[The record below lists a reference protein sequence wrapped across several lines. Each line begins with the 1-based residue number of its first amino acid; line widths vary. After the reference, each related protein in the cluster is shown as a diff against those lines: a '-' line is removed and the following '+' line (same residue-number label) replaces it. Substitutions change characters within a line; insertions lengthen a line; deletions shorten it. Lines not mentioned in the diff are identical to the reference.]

1 MLMGEPGDAGATPRV
16 QPTGGWLGGAARLPL
31 AVLFGLALFES
42 MDRATGQVLL
52 PDIRDAFGLSNTGIL
67 AVTGVV
73 AFVSLVLTV
82 PIAVLADRTDRVRL
96 MLVGATVFALFSIA
110 TSMVGLWVLPM
121 SWVTFLVV
129 RAGAGVGLATVLPT
143 HNSLLA
149 DYYDVPYRPRVY
161 AVHRAAEAL
170 GIFTGF
176 IFAGLLGERFGW
188 RAPYFVFALPCLAM
202 VVVGM
207 RLREPVRGHFERRA
221 MGAEESVVELE
232 EPPPSFE
239 EAFAM
244 VQRVKSL
251 QRIYS
256 AIPFFAVAF
265 IGFGSLANLLYEQ
278 EFALDAARRGLY
290 DAIAELGQLAGLV
303 VSGIVGTR
311 LVRRDP
317 ALVIRFVGVVAFV
330 CSALAAGF
338 ALAPSVG
345 VAVAVRVALAAAL
358 AAVLPSVF
366 AALSLAIPARARSS
380 GFSLAALYVIPGLL
394 TLPFI
399 GWVSDE
405 LGIRTGMLVMTPV
418 FVIGGLIVSSAH
430 RFLDD
435 DVRNV
440 WTATAAR
447 SELLLAHREGRI
459 TQLLV
464 RGLDVHY
471 GEVQVLFGIDLE
483 VERGEIV
490 ALLGTNGAGKST
502 LLRAITGLNGAS
514 RGVVVL
520 DGRDITHAP
529 PHEVAELGVAMMP
542 GGHGVFPSLTVAEN
556 LRVAG
561 WMLGHDRRGR
571 RSSRGTVGVESVL
584 EVFPVLRERW
594 EDPAANLSGGQQQ
607 MLALGMA
614 LLSEPELLCIDE
626 LSMGLAPLVVEQLLA
641 VVRELAAAGTTVIL
655 VEQSVNLALRVA
667 ETAYFMEK
675 GEIRFRGPT
684 AELLERPDVLRS
696 IFLQG
701 ARESL
706 EERRTDPDRTP
717 APVVADHTATTLAL
731 EGLSVRFGGIRAV
744 HDVHLEVASREIVGI
759 IGPNGAGKTTLF
771 DLISGYTRPER
782 GRVVLEGTDVS
793 RLPPHS
799 RARLGL
805 GRSFQDARLFP
816 SLTVQECIA
825 VALERTVEV
834 RDPFN
839 AALRL
844 PVQQRSEWEVGE
856 RVDEL
861 VELMG
866 LAPMRSM
873 FVRELSTG
881 SRRVVD
887 LACIL
892 AHRPSVILLDE
903 PSTGIAQREAE
914 ALAPLIR
921 LVRDVTGASIVVIE
935 HDMGMVA
942 EVSDRV
948 VALDGGSVIACGAP
962 SEVLRD
968 PAVVASYLGEVA
980 DEVAGS
986 DLGGGRRW

>member
-1 MLMGEPGDAGATPRV
+1 MGEPVVGGEAPTVSAGR
-16 QPTGGWLGGAARLPL
+16 GWLGGGPGLPL

-67 AVTGVV
+67 AITGVV
-73 AFVSLVLTV
+73 SFVALVLTV
-82 PIAVLADRTDRVRL
+82 PIAVLADRSSRVRL
-96 MLVGATVFALFSIA
+96 MLVGATVFSLFSIA

-121 SWVTFLVV
+121 SWVVFLVV

-188 RAPYFVFALPCLAM
+188 RTPYFVFALPCLAM
-202 VVVGM
+202 VLVGF

-221 MGAEESVVELE
+221 MGAEEAVVELE

-251 QRIYS
+251 RRIYS

-303 VSGIVGTR
+303 VSGIIGTR

-317 ALVIRFVGVVAFV
+317 ALVIRFVGAVAFA

-338 ALAPSVG
+338 ALAPSVW

-418 FVIGGLIVSSAH
+418 FVVGGLIVSSAH

-483 VERGEIV
+483 VERGEVV

-502 LLRAITGLNGAS
+502 LLRAITGLNGAT

-529 PHEVAELGVAMMP
+529 AHEIAQLGVAMVP
-542 GGHGVFPSLTVAEN
+542 GGQGVFPSLTVSEN
-556 LRVAG
+556 LRVAA
-561 WMLGHDRRGR
+561 WMLRRRRGR
-571 RSSRGTVGVESVL
+571 LDPQGGVGIDSVL
-584 EVFPVLRERW
+584 EVFPVLRERL
-594 EDPAANLSGGQQQ
+594 EDPAADLSGGQQQ

-614 LLSEPELLCIDE
+614 LLSGPELLCIDE
-626 LSMGLAPLVVEQLLA
+626 LSMGLAPLVVEQLL
-641 VVRELAAAGTTVIL
+641 VVVAELAATGTTVIL
-655 VEQSVNLALRVA
+655 VEQSVDLALRVA

-675 GEIRFRGPT
+675 GEIRFKGPT
-684 AELLERPDVLRS
+684 AELLGRPEVLRS

-701 ARESL
+701 AREGL
-706 EERRTDPDRTP
+706 EQIRGGSERSTLSGAT
-717 APVVADHTATTLAL
+717 ADQSDTALAL

-744 HDVHLEVASREIVGI
+744 DDVHLAVAHREIVGV

-782 GRVVLEGTDVS
+782 GRVRLEGADVS

-816 SLTVQECIA
+816 ALTVQECIA
-825 VALERTVEV
+825 VALERSVEV

-839 AALRL
+839 GALRL
-844 PVQQRSEWEVGE
+844 PAQQHAEWEVAL

-866 LAPMRSM
+866 LGQMRSM

-935 HDMGMVA
+935 HDVGMVA
-942 EVSDRV
+942 EVSDRI
-948 VALDGGSVIACGAP
+948 VALDRGSVIACGP
-962 SEVLRD
+962 PPEVLRD
-968 PAVVASYLGEVA
+968 PAVVASYLGERTDTVA
-980 DEVAGS
+980 RPGASGVRS
-986 DLGGGRRW
+986 W